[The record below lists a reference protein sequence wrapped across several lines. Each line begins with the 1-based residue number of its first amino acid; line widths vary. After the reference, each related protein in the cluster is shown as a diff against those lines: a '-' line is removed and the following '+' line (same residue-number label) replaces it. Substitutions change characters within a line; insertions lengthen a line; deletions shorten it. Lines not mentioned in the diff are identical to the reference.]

1 MAKINAS
8 GFIMPDGEF
17 VALENVERMYTAA
30 VAALDSPAK
39 VAAAMMELA
48 VDCDRRGRLG
58 VAEAYFRK
66 AADLADTDPAKA
78 YCFLNLGRL
87 KEKADD
93 YPGAIEWYAK
103 AFWLEPGTD
112 ETWYFLHNNMGYCL
126 NELGRHHEAEAY
138 CRKAITI
145 DPLRHN
151 AWKNLG
157 IALEGLGQHADA
169 AAAWLEAATLCPE
182 DGRAKQLLEKL
193 AAERPEIGIVVR
205 AGAAREKA

>member
-1 MAKINAS
+1 MTRNDAS

-17 VALENVERMYTAA
+17 VALENVERMYAVA

-39 VAAAMMELA
+39 VAAAMVDLA
-48 VDCDRRGRLG
+48 VDCDGRGRPG
-58 VAEAYFRK
+58 AADAYFRK
-66 AADLADTDPAKA
+66 AADIADTDLAKA
-78 YCFLNLGRL
+78 YCLLNLGRL

-112 ETWYFLHNNMGYCL
+112 DTWYFLHNNMGFCL
-126 NELGRHHEAEAY
+126 DKVGRHREAEAY
-138 CRKAITI
+138 CRKAIAI
-145 DPLRHN
+145 DPRRHN

-169 AAAWLEAATLCPE
+169 ASAWLEAATLCPE
-182 DGRAKQLLEKL
+182 DPRAMRLLEQL
-193 AAERPEIGIVVR
+193 TAERPEIGIVVR
-205 AGAAREKA
+205 A